1 MTDQIR
7 HKKEKEFHDQ
17 LVESEGK
24 AREKAVKFYSIQQD
38 ARVRY
43 RALLIENCKGKT
55 VLEYGCGPGSS
66 ASRCANNGAMVTGID
81 ISPASIE
88 IAKKE
93 NEHDNGITYHV
104 MNAEETTF
112 KDNAFDMIVG
122 TSIIHHLDMKKSYSE
137 LKRLLNP
144 SGRAIFLEPM
154 GHNPIV
160 NLYRYFTPNM
170 RTDDEHPLKRRD
182 LKQLSRYFH
191 SVEIH
196 YYACLALLA
205 VPFRRFF
212 FFNGLCRLLQHMD
225 QLLFKLPGLKYLAW
239 IVVINV
245 SNPKK

>member
-1 MTDQIR
+1 
-7 HKKEKEFHDQ
+7 
-17 LVESEGK
+17 
-24 AREKAVKFYSIQQD
+24 
-38 ARVRY
+38 
-43 RALLIENCKGKT
+43 
-55 VLEYGCGPGSS
+55 
-66 ASRCANNGAMVTGID
+66 
-81 ISPASIE
+81 
-88 IAKKE
+88 
-93 NEHDNGITYHV
+93 
-104 MNAEETTF
+104 
-112 KDNAFDMIVG
+112 
-122 TSIIHHLDMKKSYSE
+122 
-137 LKRLLNP
+137 
-144 SGRAIFLEPM
+144 
-154 GHNPIV
+154 
-160 NLYRYFTPNM
+160 M